1 MSRND
6 YIMPTDLI
14 NSSESLQQF
23 IRRENLESPLV
34 RFELDSGKRFDQALG
49 EIVREIKDGCR
60 NLEFDILS
68 IPVDEHPGRRVAVQL
83 YAEIVNREREL
94 QSSSLSDLSWYDLQ
108 RELELS
114 SVTPFYPK
122 EPSVLLAYFAHVEYW
137 GCRIESNDESIYS
150 NTRGQVGT
158 SGSLGSIMGD
168 FLYLLTTSYFKRC
181 PYGDDD
187 LLRLIKSAN
196 ESLDN
201 RITIAK
207 HLYHSYRNLV
217 EHTPDFILYRGRVR
231 TSRKRCVISLIDGLT
246 ASGRNPFDVLRSI
259 VG

>member
-1 MSRND
+1 
-6 YIMPTDLI
+6 MPTDLI
-14 NSSESLQQF
+14 ISSASLEQF

-34 RFELDSGKRFDQALG
+34 QSELDSGQRFNKAIDS
-49 EIVREIKDGCR
+49 IVREIHGGSR
-60 NLEFDILS
+60 TLEFDILS
-68 IPVDEHPGRRVAVQL
+68 IPVDGHPGRRVAVQL
-83 YAEIVNREREL
+83 YADIVNREREL
-94 QSSSLSDLSWYDLQ
+94 QSSTLSTLSWYDLR

-122 EPSVLLAYFAHVEYW
+122 EPSVLLAYFVHVEYW

-150 NTRGQVGT
+150 HTRGHVGT
-158 SGSLGSIMGD
+158 GGSLGNIMGD

-181 PYGDDD
+181 PYGEYD
-187 LLRLIKSAN
+187 LIRLIESAS

-207 HLYHSYRNLV
+207 HLFQSYRNLV

-231 TSRKRCVISLIDGLT
+231 TSRKRTVISLIET
-246 ASGRNPFDVLRSI
+246 ITTSGGKPFDILGSI
-259 VG
+259 VK

>member
-1 MSRND
+1 MV
-6 YIMPTDLI
+6 TDHI

-49 EIVREIKDGCR
+49 QIVREINDGCR

-83 YAEIVNREREL
+83 YAEIANREREL

-122 EPSVLLAYFAHVEYW
+122 EPSVLLVYFAHVEYW
-137 GCRIESNDESIYS
+137 GCRIESNDQSVYS
-150 NTRGQVGT
+150 DTKGHVGE
-158 SGSLGSIMGD
+158 GSRIGDVSGD
-168 FLYLLTTSYFKRC
+168 FLYLLTASYFRRC
-181 PYGDDD
+181 PYGDYD
-187 LLRLIKSAN
+187 LIRLIQSAN

-207 HLYHSYRNLV
+207 HLYHSYRYLV
-217 EHTPDFILYRGRVR
+217 EHTSDFILYRGRVR
-231 TSRKRCVISLIDGLT
+231 TSRKRCVISLIDALT
-246 ASGRNPFDVLRSI
+246 ARGSNPFDVLST
-259 VG
+259 VTK

>member
-1 MSRND
+1 
-6 YIMPTDLI
+6 MPTDLI
-14 NSSESLQQF
+14 NSSASLELF

-34 RFELDSGKRFDQALG
+34 RSELDSGKRFNQAMG
-49 EIVREIKDGCR
+49 EIAREIKDGCR

-83 YAEIVNREREL
+83 YVEIANRE
-94 QSSSLSDLSWYDLQ
+94 

-114 SVTPFYPK
+114 SSTPFYPK

-137 GCRIESNDESIYS
+137 GSRIESNDESIYS
-150 NTRGQVGT
+150 NTKGKVGE
-158 SGSLGSIMGD
+158 GVSIGNIAGD
-168 FLYLLTTSYFKRC
+168 FLYLLTTSYFKRS
-181 PYGDDD
+181 PYGDYDMI
-187 LLRLIKSAN
+187 RLIESAN

-201 RITIAK
+201 RIAITK
-207 HLYHSYRNLV
+207 HLYQSYRYLV

-246 ASGRNPFDVLRSI
+246 ASGCNPFDVLSSQ
-259 VG
+259 VQ